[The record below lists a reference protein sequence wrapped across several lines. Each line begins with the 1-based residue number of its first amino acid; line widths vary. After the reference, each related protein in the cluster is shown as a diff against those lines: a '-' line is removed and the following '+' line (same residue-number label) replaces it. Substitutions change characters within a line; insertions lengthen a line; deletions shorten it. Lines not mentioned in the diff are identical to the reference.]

1 LAQTK
6 KVTVKELLRII
17 PGNLFSN
24 LSENS
29 KVDYQVKKLHGEI
42 FFKLLLYGILKS
54 NKISTRLLEAYYN
67 STQFQFFCGKQDDI
81 SRHSSISDRLK
92 TIDCQYFKKIF
103 DFVSY
108 KLDEQYLKK
117 KGKVKKLLRF
127 DSTMVAVG
135 AGLIDW
141 GMQVG
146 VKPKDNKGY
155 RQLKFTIALGDT
167 LPKEGRFFYEQE
179 SLSEDKTLSEVIF
192 DSAYSKDSIVI
203 FDRGL
208 QARASFE
215 KLQNSQIDFVTR
227 VNPNV
232 RFKEIKRNPL
242 PSISQNSD
250 IKIEEDIHI
259 KLYDRTSKQTK
270 NTFRLIKA
278 FSKSKQEPIFF
289 LTNINKAS
297 SMEIAALYKKRWDI
311 EVFFKFLKQEMNLK
325 HLVSHHPNGI
335 QVMLYMTL
343 IASML
348 ILIYKRQN
356 HIEGYKIAKLNFI
369 QELEMEIIQ
378 EILELSGNKFKPP
391 TFKKGTYKGL
401 F

>member
-6 KVTVKELLRII
+6 KVTVKELLGII
-17 PGNLFSN
+17 PNNLFTN

-29 KVDYQVKKLHGEI
+29 DVDYQVKKLHGEI

-54 NKISTRLLEAYYN
+54 NKLSTRLLESYYN
-67 STQFQFFCGKQDDI
+67 SAQFQFFCGKQEDQ
-81 SRHSSISDRLK
+81 SRHSSIADRLK

-108 KLDEQYLKK
+108 QLDKQYLKK

-127 DSTMVAVG
+127 DSTMVAIG

-146 VKPKDNKGY
+146 VKPKEGKGY
-155 RQLKFTIALGDT
+155 RQLKFTIGLGEV
-167 LPKEGRFFYEQE
+167 LPKEGYFFHSQE
-179 SLSEDKTLSEVIF
+179 SLSEDKTLSEAIF
-192 DSAYSKDSIVI
+192 DSKYSKDSIVI

-208 QARASFE
+208 QARDSFE
-215 KLQNSQIDFVTR
+215 KLENNRIDFITR

-232 RFKEIKRNPL
+232 RYRETTSNPL
-242 PSISQNSD
+242 PTIC
-250 IKIEEDIHI
+250 EDINI
-259 KLYDRTSKQTK
+259 QIEQDLQVRLYDRTSKPTK
-270 NTFRLIKA
+270 NIFRLIKA
-278 FSKSKQEPIFF
+278 FSKTKNEPIYF
-289 LTNINKAS
+289 LTNIKDKSAL
-297 SMEIAALYKKRWDI
+297 EIAAIYKKRWDI
-311 EVFFKFLKQEMNLK
+311 EVFFKFLKQEMNLN
-325 HLVSHHPNGI
+325 HLVSHNPNGI
-335 QVMLYMTL
+335 QVMLYMIL

-356 HIEGYKIAKLNFI
+356 HIEGYKVAKLIFI

-378 EILELSGNKFKPP
+378 EILTLSGNKFKPP
-391 TFKKGTYKGL
+391 SMKNGTYKGL